1 MPLPPLVSPG
11 APLTADQARRY
22 SRQLLLA
29 QIGELGQRRLL
40 AARVCVIGAGGL
52 GAPALLY
59 LAAAGVGTLGIVD
72 DDVVE
77 TSNLQRQVIHSES
90 DVGRPKTASA
100 TESISRLASSV
111 QVITHSE
118 RLTADN
124 ARSILVEYD
133 LVLDGSD
140 NFATRYLV
148 ADTCAE
154 LGLPVVWASVLRFDA
169 QVSVFWSTPPA
180 DSGVAGVQLRD
191 LFAFQPTDD
200 GVESCESAGVLGALC
215 GQVGSIMAAEAVKLI
230 TGSGHSL
237 LGRVLVLDALTARW
251 TELPLL
257 PSSSDG
263 GSVYPQVLAG
273 TGETGAAPSPVG
285 ELSAEHL
292 DRRLSARQRGV
303 DDFLLVDV
311 REPREH
317 AAGAI
322 DGSVLLRLADL
333 LTENGRSGIARETP
347 VIVYCQFG
355 ARARQAALA
364 LAADGFES
372 VTVLHG
378 GYAGWPQ
385 RLREAEAVVV
395 E

>member
-11 APLTADQARRY
+11 APLTAEQARRY
-22 SRQLLLA
+22 SRQLLLD

-77 TSNLQRQVIHSES
+77 ASNLQRQVIHGEG
-90 DVGRPKTASA
+90 DLGRQKTASA
-100 TESISRLASSV
+100 SESISRLAASV
-111 QVITHSE
+111 QVATHCE
-118 RLTADN
+118 RLTTDN
-124 ARSILVEYD
+124 ARSILGGYD

-140 NFATRYLV
+140 NFDTRYLV

-180 DSGVAGVQLRD
+180 GSGVAGVQLRD
-191 LFAFQPTDD
+191 LFPVQPTDA
-200 GVESCESAGVLGALC
+200 GAESCESAGVLGALC

-230 TGSGHSL
+230 TGSGTSL
-237 LGRVLVLDALTARW
+237 LGRVLVLDSLSARW
-251 TELPLL
+251 TEVPLL
-257 PSSSDG
+257 PSRAG
-263 GSVYPQVLAG
+263 G
-273 TGETGAAPSPVG
+273 GAAPPPVAAALHVELPSEPTG
-285 ELSAEHL
+285 ELTAEQL
-292 DRRLSARQRGV
+292 DRRLAARERGS
-303 DDFLLVDV
+303 DDFLLLDV
-311 REPREH
+311 REPHEH

-322 DGSVLLRLADL
+322 DGSVLRPLAGI
-333 LTENGRSGIARETP
+333 LTESGRRGIARGTP
-347 VIVYCQFG
+347 VIVYCQHDG
-355 ARARQAALA
+355 RSRLAARALA
-364 LAADGFES
+364 DDGFES
-372 VTVLHG
+372 VTVLTG
-378 GYAGWPQ
+378 GYAGWPI
-385 RLREAEAVVV
+385 RAAGADAVVA

>member
-77 TSNLQRQVIHSES
+77 TSNLQRQVIHGEG

-100 TESISRLASSV
+100 AESISRLASSV

-118 RLTADN
+118 RLTTAN
-124 ARSILVEYD
+124 ARSVLGGYD

-191 LFAFQPTDD
+191 LFAVQPTDE

-230 TGSGHSL
+230 TGSGDSL

-257 PSSSDG
+257 PSRTDDG
-263 GSVYPQVLAG
+263 AVHPPVLAR
-273 TGETGAAPSPVG
+273 TVETDAAPSPPG
-285 ELSAEHL
+285 ELSAEQL
-292 DRRLSARQRGV
+292 DRRLSARERGI

-317 AAGAI
+317 AGGAI
-322 DGSVLLRLADL
+322 DGSVLLPLAGL
-333 LTENGRSGIARETP
+333 VSETGRSGIARDTP

-364 LAADGFES
+364 LAGDGFES

-385 RLREAEAVVV
+385 RGSEAAAVVT